1 MIWLLLF
8 AAALAIFLSALLAAA
23 EAAAFAVSSSRLRT
37 LEEEGFRGA
46 EALADLKAR
55 PEQVRGS
62 LLVLTT
68 ILNAC
73 TVGISVIAGTLIRGT
88 SGGAVGLLAGGIVV
102 LLVGQ
107 SLPRFLATVRPL
119 RLALGA
125 APLLVFVEGAVETV
139 TRPFARI
146 SGLLVRRNGDE
157 GSTEDERAVREI
169 SELGQE
175 EGLIGVEEHLL
186 VERAF
191 RLDELTTWDVMTP
204 RVDIF
209 AWKDTL
215 TLQEIV
221 DELATV
227 PYSRVPVYHETPD
240 DISGILY
247 VREAYE
253 HYVAGRTSMTLGQLS
268 REPLFVPGSL
278 PLTRLLGQFQ
288 ARRIHMGII
297 ADEFGGTDGLA
308 TLEDILEE
316 LVGEI
321 VDETDEDEEALV
333 RVSRTQVEAPGGM
346 DVREINHAFNVT
358 LPQLEHRSLNGFIL
372 EELGQVPETG
382 ETLDRAGVRI
392 EILEATD
399 TQVIRARLTKVTV
412 TDREETG

>member
-23 EAAAFAVSSSRLRT
+23 EAAAFAVGSSRLRT

-46 EALADLKAR
+46 GALADLRAQ

-102 LLVGQ
+102 LIVGQ

-146 SGLLVRRNGDE
+146 SGLLVCRNGDE

-191 RLDELTTWDVMTP
+191 RLDELTAWDVMTP

-321 VDETDEDEEALV
+321 VDETDEDEEALI

-392 EILEATD
+392 KILEATD

-412 TDREETG
+412 TNREETG

>member
-102 LLVGQ
+102 LIVGQ

>member
-23 EAAAFAVSSSRLRT
+23 EAAAFAVGSSRLRT

-68 ILNAC
+68 ILNVC

-102 LLVGQ
+102 LIVGQ
-107 SLPRFLATVRPL
+107 ILPRFLATARPL

-146 SGLLVRRNGDE
+146 SGLLARRNGNE

-191 RLDELTTWDVMTP
+191 RLDELTAWDVMTP

-221 DELATV
+221 AELATV

-288 ARRIHMGII
+288 AHRIHMGII
-297 ADEFGGTDGLA
+297 SDEFGGTDGLA

-399 TQVIRARLTKVTV
+399 TQVIRARLTKVPV